1 MKYKKLF
8 IVFTAII
15 TFLIAF
21 SIFIMLW
28 FWGDTYKGGNS
39 YEGFSD
45 FRKEFKIPG
54 LKDGACPQGMTVYNA
69 SYEVKDENGEPVLN
83 ENGKP
88 KTDTQNY
95 FFISAY
101 FKGKPSRIYVV
112 AEKTDETGYV
122 TLKNADGS
130 DYTGHCGGVA
140 TNGPTLWVSSDNTV
154 YVTRTNTTTSTD
166 TSSSNSSP
174 NIAVQIIQKALY
186 GEEGADNSVT
196 FTSSFNANC
205 NASFLYYYQDPGV
218 TTPTSSSNKLYV
230 GEFYRAGNYETNEK
244 HRLETPD
251 GDNNTAFAYEYNID
265 NTDFGLE
272 TVKKN
277 VDTDDLDKL
286 VDENGNK
293 IIPPKIQKIF
303 SLTGEIQGFART
315 TNGIVLSQSYGLKNS
330 HILYYSFNWDNTK
343 LSENNR
349 QAYKDA
355 VDKNGLTYEGV
366 YRTVAGEKKPF
377 TSKDTTYVY
386 YIDSANQIN
395 DYSIPSMSEG
405 LCTADGRVYVL
416 FESGAYKY
424 KTFVRQVLRNVYSIV
439 PRKSDK
445 F

>member
-8 IVFTAII
+8 IAFTAII

-21 SIFIMLW
+21 SIFVMLW
-28 FWGDTYKGGNS
+28 FWGDTYKSGQS
-39 YEGFSD
+39 YEGFTD
-45 FRKEFKIPG
+45 FRKEIKIPG

-69 SYEVKDENGEPVLN
+69 SYEVKNENGEPVLN

-101 FKGKPSRIYVV
+101 FKSKPSRIYVV
-112 AEKTDETGYV
+112 AEKTGETGYV
-122 TLKNADGS
+122 TLKNTDGS

-218 TTPTSSSNKLYV
+218 TTPNSSSNKLYV

-244 HRLETPD
+244 HRLQTPN
-251 GDNNTAFAYEYNID
+251 GDNNTAFAYEYNISND
-265 NTDFGLE
+265 NKYGLAS
-272 TVKKN
+272 
-277 VDTDDLDKL
+277 DKSSYGVFDAEGNIL
-286 VDENGNK
+286 VDSKDEK
-293 IIPPKIQKIF
+293 IGPPKIQKIF
-303 SLTGEIQGFART
+303 SITGEIQGFART
-315 TNGIVLSQSYGLKNS
+315 ANGIVLSQSYGLKNS

-343 LSENNR
+343 ISENNR
-349 QAYKDA
+349 QTYKDA
-355 VDKNGLTYEGV
+355 VDKNGLIYDGF
-366 YRTVAGEKKPF
+366 YRAVGPEKKPYVS
-377 TSKDTTYVY
+377 TDNPYVY

-405 LCTADGRVYVL
+405 LCTVEGRVYVL

-424 KTFVRQVLRNVYSIV
+424 KTFVRQVLRNVYS
-439 PRKSDK
+439 
-445 F
+445 